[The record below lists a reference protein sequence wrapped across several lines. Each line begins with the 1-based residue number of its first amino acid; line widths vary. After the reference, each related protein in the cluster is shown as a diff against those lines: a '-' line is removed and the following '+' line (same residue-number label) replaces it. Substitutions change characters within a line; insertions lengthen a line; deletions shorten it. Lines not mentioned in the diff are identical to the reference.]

1 MKTIISFFGIITLI
15 TSCSSQ
21 AEPNTNKTTNDN
33 YVVVLDLSDRIIQSH
48 DQVNIDTS
56 AIRAVFEKFETSVQ
70 KNIVVKS
77 KDKFSVRIIP
87 QKQSSLPSNTFE
99 NDLSLDMG
107 KYSAAEKLVKLN
119 EFKANFSRQLT
130 MLYQN
135 AVLGNKNSDFAGVDI
150 WQYFNEQIN
159 SDLDVRYN
167 NKVMIL
173 TDGYFDFED
182 KNHGIHTQ
190 NQSTTTAQLLGKMNV
205 PNWMQKASELQLG
218 IMPVK
223 LQIPARWLVCG
234 IQPKANCKDLLESEK
249 LSYLWE
255 LWLKQSGGT
264 TIQKPVMNSSSNK
277 VKSLIQNNL

>member
-1 MKTIISFFGIITLI
+1 
-15 TSCSSQ
+15 
-21 AEPNTNKTTNDN
+21 
-33 YVVVLDLSDRIIQSH
+33 
-48 DQVNIDTS
+48 
-56 AIRAVFEKFETSVQ
+56 
-70 KNIVVKS
+70 
-77 KDKFSVRIIP
+77 
-87 QKQSSLPSNTFE
+87 
-99 NDLSLDMG
+99 
-107 KYSAAEKLVKLN
+107 
-119 EFKANFSRQLT
+119 
-130 MLYQN
+130 
-135 AVLGNKNSDFAGVDI
+135 
-150 WQYFNEQIN
+150 
-159 SDLDVRYN
+159 
-167 NKVMIL
+167 MIL

-234 IQPKANCKDLLESEK
+234 IQSKANCKDLLESEK